1 MARQFK
7 NNSKTNYLG
16 IRNSDGLLYTRL
28 TEEEYNKEVE
38 KGNTF
43 LKIAQK
49 DSKSP
54 KYYHNTFPAGTETG
68 LVSYLGIN
76 EVVINDKKMRFLVI
90 TIRGEEENDS
100 ISVPL
105 RQAGSTALSSISKE
119 IIRYLPSI
127 DYTKPLFIN
136 SNASKNEKGK
146 TRISVFFA
154 QDIDGKKT
162 YLKAAL
168 KAKSDTNPD
177 GILPPPVQKEVN
189 GEMVWDWSE
198 QDNILYE
205 TLTKEIAR
213 FEKVKKERGDEQDSV
228 EEQNTV
234 SEPVQNVS
242 KTVNKT
248 KNVPVQEED
257 EDDLPF

>member
-76 EVVINDKKMRFLVI
+76 EVVINGTKMRFLVI

-105 RQAGSTALSSISKE
+105 RQASSRALSSISKE

-146 TRISVFFA
+146 DKISVFFA
-154 QDIDGKKT
+154 QEVDGKKT

-168 KAKSDTNPD
+168 KAKSETNPD
-177 GILPPPVQKEVN
+177 GTLPPPVQKEVN

-205 TLTKEIAR
+205 TLTNEIAR
-213 FEKVKKERGDEQDSV
+213 FEKVKKERGDGQDSV
-228 EEQNTV
+228 EEQNNV
-234 SEPVQNVS
+234 SQPVQNVS
-242 KTVNKT
+242 KDVNKT
-248 KNVPVQEED
+248 KNVSVQEED

>member
-28 TEEEYNKEVE
+28 TEEEYNEEVK

-76 EVVINDKKMRFLVI
+76 EVMINDKKMRFLVI

-119 IIRYLPSI
+119 IIRYLPAI

-154 QDIDGKKT
+154 QEVDGKKT

-189 GEMVWDWSE
+189 GEMTWDWSG
-198 QDNILYE
+198 QDSILYE
-205 TLTKEIAR
+205 TLTNEIAR

-228 EEQNTV
+228 EEQNNV
-234 SEPVQNVS
+234 SQPVQNVS
-242 KTVNKT
+242 KDVNKT
-248 KNVPVQEED
+248 KNVPVQGED

>member
-154 QDIDGKKT
+154 QEVDGKKT

-168 KAKSDTNPD
+168 KAKSETNPD
-177 GILPPPVQKEVN
+177 GTLPPPVQKEVN

-205 TLTKEIAR
+205 TLTNEIAR
-213 FEKVKKERGDEQDSV
+213 FEKVKKERGDGQDSV
-228 EEQNTV
+228 EEQNII
-234 SEPVQNVS
+234 SKSVQNVS

>member
-28 TEEEYNKEVE
+28 TEEEYNEEVE

-43 LKIAQK
+43 LKIVQK

-154 QDIDGKKT
+154 QEVDGKKT

-168 KAKSDTNPD
+168 KAKSETNPD
-177 GILPPPVQKEVN
+177 GTLPPPVQKEVN

-205 TLTKEIAR
+205 TLTNEIAR
-213 FEKVKKERGDEQDSV
+213 FEKVKKERGDGQDSV
-228 EEQNTV
+228 EEQNII
-234 SEPVQNVS
+234 SESVQNVS

>member
-28 TEEEYNKEVE
+28 TEEGYNEEVK

-76 EVVINDKKMRFLVI
+76 EVMINDKKMRFLVI

-119 IIRYLPSI
+119 IIRYLPAI

-154 QDIDGKKT
+154 QEVDGKKT

-189 GEMVWDWSE
+189 GEMTWDWSG
-198 QDNILYE
+198 QDSILYE
-205 TLTKEIAR
+205 TLTNEIAR

-234 SEPVQNVS
+234 SESVQNVS

>member
-16 IRNSDGLLYTRL
+16 IRKSDGLLYSRL
-28 TEEEYNKEVE
+28 TEEEYNEEVK

-43 LKIAQK
+43 LKITQK
-49 DSKSP
+49 DDNSP

-76 EVVINDKKMRFLVI
+76 EVMINNKKMKFLVI

-100 ISVPL
+100 ISVLL
-105 RQAGSTALSSISKE
+105 RQAGSTALASISKE

-146 TRISVFFA
+146 PKISVFFA
-154 QDIDGKKT
+154 QEVDGKKT

-168 KAKSDTNPD
+168 KTKSDKNPD
-177 GILPPPVQKEVN
+177 GTLPPPVQKEVDD
-189 GEMVWDWSE
+189 EMTWDWSE
-198 QDNILYE
+198 QDRILYK
-205 TLTKEIAR
+205 TLINEIAR
-213 FEKVKKERGDEQDSV
+213 FEKVKKERGGEQDSV
-228 EEQNTV
+228 EEQKTV

>member
-28 TEEEYNKEVE
+28 TEEEYNEEVK

-154 QDIDGKKT
+154 QDVGGKKT

-168 KAKSDTNPD
+168 KAKSETNPD
-177 GILPPPVQKEVN
+177 GTLPPPVQKEVN

-205 TLTKEIAR
+205 TLTNEIAR
-213 FEKVKKERGDEQDSV
+213 FEKVKKERGDGQDSV
-228 EEQNTV
+228 EEQNIV
-234 SEPVQNVS
+234 SESVQNVS

>member
-154 QDIDGKKT
+154 QDVDGKKT

-168 KAKSDTNPD
+168 KAKSETNPD
-177 GILPPPVQKEVN
+177 GTLPPPVQKEVN

-205 TLTKEIAR
+205 TLTNEIAR
-213 FEKVKKERGDEQDSV
+213 FEKVKKERGDEQDFV
-228 EEQNTV
+228 EEQNIV
-234 SEPVQNVS
+234 SKPVQNVS

>member
-28 TEEEYNKEVE
+28 TEEEYNQEVE

-76 EVVINDKKMRFLVI
+76 EVMINDKKMRFLVI

-119 IIRYLPSI
+119 IIRYLPAI

-154 QDIDGKKT
+154 QEVDGKKT

-189 GEMVWDWSE
+189 GEMTWDWSG
-198 QDNILYE
+198 QDSILYE
-205 TLTKEIAR
+205 TLTNEIAR

>member
-154 QDIDGKKT
+154 QEVDGKKT

-168 KAKSDTNPD
+168 KAKSETNPD
-177 GILPPPVQKEVN
+177 GTLPPPVQKEVN

-205 TLTKEIAR
+205 TLTNEIAR
-213 FEKVKKERGDEQDSV
+213 FEKVKKERGDGQDSV
-228 EEQNTV
+228 EEQNII
-234 SEPVQNVS
+234 SESVQNVS